1 MIKKSY
7 FSLAILILSVLLF
20 GYQTVHGRYIN
31 NSSGSDFKDDDWNET
46 FYDNAGL
53 PSANSIK
60 WIEENGNNFLRF
72 TLNDKDKGISS
83 GDRTPRHRAPY
94 WERAELQ
101 QRAYLSKDS
110 NYEINFKVRFLE
122 GFNGSRES
130 FFQIHQWTE
139 NCQTGPT
146 MMLKI
151 HYGVLILSAKKDS
164 HKLTNYYVGGIRT
177 EPKIED
183 LLGKWNSLKIV
194 YSAIE
199 NKLTISLNESLI
211 FENIEFVPD
220 VCGIPH
226 IKFGI
231 YRPGDEDYPN
241 NTSVADFD
249 KFEIRE
255 IK

>member
-1 MIKKSY
+1 MSNKNL
-7 FSLAILILSVLLF
+7 FGLTVLGLSFLLF
-20 GYQTVHGRYIN
+20 GCQTVTGRYIN
-31 NSSGSDFKDDDWNET
+31 NATGSNFKDDDWNET

-72 TLNDKDKGISS
+72 TLKDKDKGIWS

-94 WERAELQ
+94 WERAELK
-101 QRAYLSKDS
+101 QRAYLSKNS

-139 NCQTGPT
+139 NCQTSPT

-151 HYGVLILSAKKDS
+151 HKRILTLSAKKTS
-164 HKLTNYYVGGIRT
+164 HKLTNYYAGRSRKDS
-177 EPKIED
+177 KIED
-183 LLGKWNSLKIV
+183 LLGKWNSLKII

-199 NKLTISLNESLI
+199 NKVTVSLNESLI

-220 VCGIPH
+220 ACGIPH

-231 YRPGDEDYPN
+231 YRPGNEDYPN
-241 NTSVADFD
+241 NTSVVDFD